1 MASNREKKILH
12 RGKYLQL
19 CESEGWEWVERV
31 GCSGVVMILPLTQ
44 AGEAVLIDQYRLPL
58 GKRVVEFPAGL
69 VGDNGAADESLE
81 TAALRELEEETGF
94 TAAGMSR
101 VAFGPPSAGLSPE
114 SVVIFLA
121 TGLSRIGEGGGDD
134 TEDIEVAVVP
144 LAEVDGWLEKKV
156 SEGCLID
163 PKVYAGL
170 YFLKNHRR
178 NNQ

>member
-1 MASNREKKILH
+1 MAPNREKKILY

-31 GCSGVVMILPLTQ
+31 GCNGVVMILPLTE
-44 AGEAVLIDQYRLPL
+44 AGEAVLIDQYRVPL

-69 VGDNGAADESLE
+69 VGDCEASEESLE

-94 TAAGMSR
+94 TAEWLTR

-114 SVVIFLA
+114 SVDVFLA
-121 TGLSRIGEGGGDD
+121 TGLSRVGEGGGDE

-144 LAEVDGWLEKKV
+144 LAEVEGWLEKKIA
-156 SEGCLID
+156 EGCLID

-170 YFLKNHRR
+170 YFLKREEER
-178 NNQ
+178 P